1 VRFIIAAIEKEVKS
15 KEIVNIGAIFN
26 SLIKPPFGCN
36 IASAGLVIAL
46 FLAPRQDN
54 TAILLHGEKVTA
66 SAWLTKVFKGNFLN
80 TKVLAKSEIRFISET
95 EASEWQRFLEDWD
108 RETTHIGRVD
118 FMTRAEEL
126 NREIPRPSHLYDRWE
141 RLNSQS
147 ESSSKLIKELNDL
160 LDYQEETIAK
170 ACEKE
175 NVPSLSWA
183 ARKINTFYKNMQSDE
198 SSWTSEEFENRAD
211 VHNFL

>member
-1 VRFIIAAIEKEVKS
+1 MIQGQLNHDWISTKPTQTRNRVNALLGKKRQGWGGLGNDGRIALLPDNQKVRFIIAAIEKEVKS
-15 KEIVNIGAIFN
+15 KETVNIGAIFN

-54 TAILLHGEKVTA
+54 TAILLHSEKVTA

-108 RETTHIGRVD
+108 RETNPHRPCRFHDTGGR
-118 FMTRAEEL
+118 TQSG
-126 NREIPRPSHLYDRWE
+126 NPSA
-141 RLNSQS
+141 
-147 ESSSKLIKELNDL
+147 ESSL
-160 LDYQEETIAK
+160 
-170 ACEKE
+170 
-175 NVPSLSWA
+175 
-183 ARKINTFYKNMQSDE
+183 
-198 SSWTSEEFENRAD
+198 
-211 VHNFL
+211 